1 MLKERIIPFT
11 AGDGMEC
18 NLQHVQGDK
27 TPVKG
32 PVMLV
37 HGTGVRANIF
47 RGPIRKTIM
56 EYLIEDGY
64 DVWLENWCAS
74 IDLPTNQW
82 TLDEAALYDHPQAVR
97 KVLEMTGA
105 SEMKALIHCQG
116 STSFMMSV
124 VAGLVPQVKTIVSN
138 AVSLHPVIPL
148 AARAKIKF
156 MLLGLARLYPYL
168 NPQWGLHAPTLP
180 AKLLSLIVRLT
191 HHECDN
197 AVCKQVSFTY
207 GAGFPTL
214 WSHEN
219 LNEETHEWIRE
230 EFGQV
235 PRSFFK
241 QIQGSIEAG
250 RLVPVDGKSELP
262 DNFIAS
268 PPRTDARVA
277 LFAGEK
283 NLCFLPESQIK
294 TYEYLDSITKNFHS
308 LNIIPGYGHMDIFM
322 GKNADADVF
331 PLIAKE
337 LDEPH

>member
-1 MLKERIIPFT
+1 MLKEQLVPFT

-18 NLQHVQGDK
+18 NLLHVQGDK

-37 HGTGVRANIF
+37 HGAGVRANIF
-47 RGPIRKTIM
+47 RAPVRKTIV

-64 DVWLENWCAS
+64 DVWLENWRAS
-74 IDLPTNQW
+74 IDLPANQW
-82 TLDEAALYDHPQAVR
+82 TLDEAALYDHPQAVG
-97 KVLEMTGA
+97 KVLEITGA
-105 SEMKALIHCQG
+105 SEMKAVIHCQG
-116 STSFMMSV
+116 STSFMMSMM
-124 VAGLVPQVKTIVSN
+124 AGLVPQVKTIVSN

-180 AKLLSLIVRLT
+180 AKLLSLIVQMT

-207 GAGFPTL
+207 GVGFPTL

-219 LNEETHEWIRE
+219 LTDETHEWIKE

-241 QIQGSIEAG
+241 QIQHSIDTG
-250 RLVPVDGKSELP
+250 HLVPVDGKAELP
-262 DNFIAS
+262 DNFVAS
-268 PPRTDARVA
+268 PSRTDARVA

-283 NLCFLPESQIK
+283 NLCFLPESQVK
-294 TYEYLDSITKNFHS
+294 TYEYLDSITRNYHT
-308 LNIIPGYGHMDIFM
+308 LNVIPGYGHLDIFL
-322 GKNADADVF
+322 GKNAAEDVF

-337 LDEPH
+337 LDEPR

>member
-1 MLKERIIPFT
+1 MLKERVIPFT

-18 NLQHVQGDK
+18 NLLHVQGEK

-37 HGTGVRANIF
+37 HGAGVRANIF
-47 RGPIRKTIM
+47 RAPIQKTIV
-56 EYLIEDGY
+56 EYLIENGY
-64 DVWLENWCAS
+64 DVWLENWRAS
-74 IDLPTNQW
+74 IDFPANQW
-82 TLDEAALYDHPQAVR
+82 TLDEAALYDHPQAAR
-97 KVLEMTGA
+97 KVLEITGA
-105 SEMKALIHCQG
+105 SEMKAVIHCQG

-124 VAGLVPQVKTIVSN
+124 MAGLIPQVKTIVSN

-148 AARAKIKF
+148 ASRAKIKF

-180 AKLLSLIVRLT
+180 AKLLSLIVQLT

-207 GAGFPTL
+207 GVGFPTL

-219 LNEETHEWIRE
+219 LTDETHEWIKE

-241 QIQGSIEAG
+241 QIQRSIDAG
-250 RLVPVDGKSELP
+250 HLVPVDRKAALP
-262 DNFIAS
+262 DSFVAA

-283 NLCFLPESQIK
+283 NLCFLPESQMK
-294 TYEYLDSITKNFHS
+294 TYEYLDSITKNYHS
-308 LNIIPGYGHMDIFM
+308 LNIIPGYGHLDIFM
-322 GKNADADVF
+322 GKNAAEDVF

-337 LDEPH
+337 LDEPR